1 MSEDKEA
8 KMVFVVCPACGYLV
22 ETRYPSNGR
31 SDGSKECKNCGK
43 NVGWSIYADSAFPY
57 IKKDKQ

>member
-22 ETRYPSNGR
+22 EARYPSNGR
-31 SDGSKECKNCGK
+31 SEGSKECKNCGK
-43 NVGWSIYADSAFPY
+43 MLVGAFMQ
-57 IKKDKQ
+57 IVLFHT